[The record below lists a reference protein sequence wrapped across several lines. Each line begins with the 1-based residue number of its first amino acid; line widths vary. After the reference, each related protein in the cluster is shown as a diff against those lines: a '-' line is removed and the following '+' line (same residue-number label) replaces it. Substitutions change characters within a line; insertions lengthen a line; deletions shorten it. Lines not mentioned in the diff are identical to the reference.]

1 MNIDIIKSRIENLTK
16 EGEAISNQIITVQN
30 TEAQLRTRLVQI
42 QGGIN
47 ELKKLEMEMESDND
61 TECKDVKESS
71 NS

>member
-1 MNIDIIKSRIENLTK
+1 MSIDIKSRIEKLTK
-16 EGEAISNQIITVQN
+16 EGEAISSQIITVQN

-61 TECKDVKESS
+61 TECEDVKESS